1 MGFERVDGTF
11 SFVATV
17 HVWWDKLEFAFVGV
31 FDDKFVGLTD
41 FVV

>member
-17 HVWWDKLEFAFVGV
+17 HIWWDKLEFAFVGV
-31 FDDKFVGLTD
+31 FNAKLVFLAD